1 MPHQALVP
9 AFTTPLLSLPVFV
22 TRRFWIRCH
31 WSRVNKKLV
40 KKYRN
45 PKGAATGHKAS
56 DSLPVQLVHT
66 LDLPGCN
73 PSTSHL
79 DGLGGKSLP
88 GRWFWQYI
96 CLGGPIFWKK
106 KTWRGPLLQEICW
119 VKNCHLQ
126 NVVFKLK
133 YSRLRAKSPSV
144 SGIIIFFFW
153 NIFCRANTMVPQ
165 WWFSVIFCLPANMIF
180 PEKFPSVKY
189 LFRVNVMFGQISFSD
204 TVSK

>member
-56 DSLPVQLVHT
+56 DSLPVRLVHT

-96 CLGGPIFWKK
+96 CLGGQIFWK
-106 KTWRGPLLQEICW
+106 KTWRGHYFRKYVGWKIAIC
-119 VKNCHLQ
+119 KML
-126 NVVFKLK
+126 F
-133 YSRLRAKSPSV
+133 SS
-144 SGIIIFFFW
+144 W
-153 NIFCRANTMVPQ
+153 NILGLGQ
-165 WWFSVIFCLPANMIF
+165 SLLPFQA
-180 PEKFPSVKY
+180 
-189 LFRVNVMFGQISFSD
+189 
-204 TVSK
+204 

>member
-1 MPHQALVP
+1 M
-9 AFTTPLLSLPVFV
+9 
-22 TRRFWIRCH
+22 
-31 WSRVNKKLV
+31 

-56 DSLPVQLVHT
+56 DSLPVRLVHT

-79 DGLGGKSLP
+79 DGGQISPRPLILAIHMFGGANILEKNME
-88 GRWFWQYI
+88 R
-96 CLGGPIFWKK
+96 
-106 KTWRGPLLQEICW
+106 PLLQEICW

-144 SGIIIFFFW
+144 SGIIIFFF
-153 NIFCRANTMVPQ
+153 
-165 WWFSVIFCLPANMIF
+165 
-180 PEKFPSVKY
+180 
-189 LFRVNVMFGQISFSD
+189 
-204 TVSK
+204 